1 MSDPFDPYR
10 EALVVEFETLWPP
23 EARAAVADWEPAQ
36 RRRLERLLHAEA
48 AAAADL
54 HYVRV
59 HTGFCRQIIVQ
70 PADLDRL
77 QPRVL
82 SRDPSGRD

>member
-1 MSDPFDPYR
+1 MPDPFDPYR
-10 EALVVEFETLWPP
+10 EALVVETETLWPP
-23 EARAAVADWEPAQ
+23 DVRAVVDGWDPAQ
-36 RRRLERLLHAEA
+36 RRRLERLLHSEA

-54 HYVRV
+54 HYIRV
-59 HTGFCRQIIVQ
+59 HTGFCRQITVQ

-82 SRDPSGRD
+82 SRD